1 MARVLV
7 LPALRRPVNGTLV
20 AWGALTFLGALLLPW
35 AREGRELFVYL
46 PETTGAAL
54 LARTPLLAVSMGLAL
69 AAAVIGL
76 LPWPDAVRGRAA
88 VAVGAA
94 GAMLS
99 TGYLLTAARPFSAG
113 ALVSILGFLAVLGVG
128 MALSG
133 LLRTDAFIAA
143 SILWVALFVLVFIL
157 FPLWSVLKAAVY
169 VKGHLTLAVVAQ
181 TVRSPNFLLID
192 NPATPRNEL
201 AVALA
206 AGLAAAVLAAA
217 VLGRVGRWWRR
228 LLLAG
233 GSGLGVFALAALYLG
248 FGAVRNSILL
258 AVVVGVIATALGFL
272 LALLGER
279 SQLWTRRLLGP
290 FSILPIITPP
300 FVLGLAMIYLFGRR
314 GFITYQVLGIST
326 NIFFGPLGV
335 AVAQILAFTPIAYLV
350 LQGVVQAMDV
360 ALEEAA
366 ETLGA
371 SRWHVLRTVIWP
383 LARPGVANAFLLVAI
398 ESLADF
404 GNPIIIGGGVPYLAT
419 EVFFA
424 IIGRYNPN
432 EAAVY
437 GVVLLMMT
445 LTIFLLQRYWI
456 GRRSYVTITGRP
468 SASRPRPLPRPLDYA
483 VTGAFVLWVAL
494 IVALYGSVFV
504 GSMTKLWGFDY
515 TFTLEHF
522 KILLPGGTG
531 WRVFWTSTWLSAVAA
546 LPATVLGFL
555 IGYLVTRM
563 DFPGRG
569 ALEFGSMLS
578 FAVPGTVMGIGY
590 ILAFNQGALLLT
602 GTGMI
607 IVLAFIFRNMP
618 VAIRSGVA
626 AIHQI
631 DRSLEEASTMLRA
644 TSPTTLRRIVVPL
657 TWSALLSGLVFAFVR
672 GMTAISQIIFLIT
685 PRYSLAT
692 AQILSYV
699 EYGSQGRGAVLA
711 SVLTLFMIVVIMALY
726 AITRR
731 LGARMAR
738 EVAAT

>member
-1 MARVLV
+1 MARVLA
-7 LPALRRPVNGTLV
+7 LPALRRPTNVTMV
-20 AWGALTFLGALLLPW
+20 AWGALTFLGALFLPW

-46 PETTGAAL
+46 PGTTGAAL
-54 LARTPLLAVSMGLAL
+54 LPRTPLLAVSMGLAVG
-69 AAAVIGL
+69 AAIVGL
-76 LPWPDAVRGRAA
+76 LPWSDAARGRTA

-94 GAMLS
+94 GAALS
-99 TGYLLTAARPFSAG
+99 TGYLLAVGRPFSAG
-113 ALVSILGFLAVLGVG
+113 AMVSILGFLAVLGTG
-128 MALSG
+128 LALSG
-133 LLRTDAFIAA
+133 ILRTDAFIAA

-169 VKGHLTLAVVAQ
+169 VKGHLTLAVLRE
-181 TVRSPNFLLID
+181 TVRSPNFLLVN

-201 AVALA
+201 TMALA

-217 VLGRVGRWWRR
+217 ILRRLGRWRG
-228 LLLAG
+228 LLWAV
-233 GSGLGVFALAALYLG
+233 GSGLGVFALVALYLG
-248 FGAVRNSILL
+248 FGAVRNSVLL

-314 GFITYQVLGIST
+314 GFLTYQVLGIST

-335 AVAQILAFTPIAYLV
+335 AVAQILAFAPIAYMV

-437 GVVLLMMT
+437 GVVLLLMT

-483 VTGAFVLWVAL
+483 VTGIFVLWVAL
-494 IVALYGSVFV
+494 TVALYGSVFV
-504 GSMTKLWGFDY
+504 GSVTKLWGFDY

-522 KILLPGGTG
+522 RILLPGGTG

-546 LPATVLGFL
+546 LPSTVLGFL
-555 IGYLVTRM
+555 IGYLVTRTE
-563 DFPGRG
+563 FPGRS

-644 TSPTTLRRIVVPL
+644 SSPTTLRRIVIPL

-711 SVLTLFMIVVIMALY
+711 SVLTIFMIVVIMALY
-726 AITRR
+726 VINRR